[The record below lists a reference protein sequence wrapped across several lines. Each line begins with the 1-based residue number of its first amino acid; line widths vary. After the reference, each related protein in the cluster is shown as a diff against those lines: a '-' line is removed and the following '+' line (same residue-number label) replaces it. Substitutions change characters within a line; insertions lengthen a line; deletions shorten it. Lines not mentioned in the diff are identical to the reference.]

1 MADVF
6 ISYKRDERE
15 AVERIAQELRAL
27 GLDVW
32 FDASITAGSAF
43 SDEIDREARAARAIL
58 ICWSPSARDSRWV
71 KAEGMLGFEQDK
83 LAAAYVS
90 GPDGFQPPTPFNTV
104 HAADVRSFLTSPS
117 AVHAGWRSVLRRIGK
132 LCQRPDVEAW
142 GALNLDAA
150 LGEQQLK
157 GWLSSFP
164 QSPLAPVGRQ
174 ALHDAE
180 AWRANAAE
188 RERSAREARDRAV
201 AEKAERDRDLWRTR
215 LTRRQGRLWSMLT
228 GAALGALLS
237 PLDLLHPASGW
248 QTTGL
253 VGFDIVLGLVFGGP
267 ALMVV
272 RWFVAIAQ
280 RRGGTYPR
288 GYFDWQFLAVLA
300 LGAAGAIYYAIDTR
314 NTANT
319 ALGVGA
325 VLTFFAL
332 PISFVPVLLSLTLQG
347 KAIEREPDPPYR
359 TVFERFGW
367 LLVVA
372 LAIVGF
378 ALFGMGG
385 PPPSAAAGK

>member
-6 ISYKRDERE
+6 ISYKRDERD
-15 AVERIAQELRAL
+15 AVERIAHELRAL

-32 FDASITAGSAF
+32 FDASITAGDAF

-58 ICWSPSARDSRWV
+58 ICWSPSARESRWV
-71 KAEGMLGFEQDK
+71 KAEAMIGFEQDK
-83 LAAAYVS
+83 LAAAYVA
-90 GPDGFQPPTPFNTV
+90 GPDGFRPPTPFNTV
-104 HAADVRSFLTSPS
+104 HAADVRDFLASYS
-117 AVHAGWRSVLRRIGK
+117 AVHAGWRSVLRRVGK

-142 GALNLDAA
+142 GALDLDSSI
-150 LGEQQLK
+150 GEQRLK
-157 GWLSSFP
+157 SWLSSYP
-164 QSPLAPVGRQ
+164 QSPLAPVARQ

-180 AWRANAAE
+180 EWRANAAE
-188 RERSAREARDRAV
+188 RERSAREARERAL
-201 AEKAERDRDLWRTR
+201 AEKAERERDLWRAR
-215 LTRRQGRLWSMLT
+215 LTRRQGRIWSMLT
-228 GAALGALLS
+228 GAGLGALLS
-237 PLDLLHPASGW
+237 PLDLLHPAAGW

-267 ALMVV
+267 VLMLV

-288 GYFDWQFLAVLA
+288 GYFDWPFLLVLA
-300 LGAAGAIYYAIDTR
+300 IGAAGAIYYAFDTR

-332 PISFVPVLLSLTLQG
+332 PISFVLVLLSFTLQG

-372 LAIVGF
+372 LAIAGF
-378 ALFGMGG
+378 VLFGIGG
-385 PPPSAAAGK
+385 APPPAAGK